1 MLGVTPLQPGFG
13 SFVVMPYVAE
23 STLSTVNGTQPTPH
37 GPITVSARMNDAREA
52 VVIEVNSPV
61 AGFAGL
67 RLLDEATGCTLDT
80 ASVVI
85 QTAVGSDSAHS
96 DNVSTISKGKAAVL
110 LDASNVPRLKL
121 SRIHPIMQA
130 AHVYVAVPAGRHRIA
145 ATFRSDCF
153 ASMAADSSPSSTAS
167 APAPAPAP
175 IPTSSSGRALPTIP
189 PFAKPSYPGS
199 WALDASTGGSWRGK
213 YGKAGYSLLA
223 FDEGKDVVQLP
234 KWVHGE
240 HYTHTHSVWSC
251 VNHLRTCTG

>member
-13 SFVVMPYVAE
+13 SFVVLPHVAG

-37 GPITVSARMNDAREA
+37 GPITVSARRNDAHGSI
-52 VVIEVNSPV
+52 VIEVNSPV

-67 RLLDEATGCTLDT
+67 RLLDEATDCILDT

-85 QTAVGSDSAHS
+85 QAAVGSDGAHS
-96 DNVSTISKGKAAVL
+96 DTVNMISKGKAAVL
-110 LDASNVPRLKL
+110 LDASNVPRLEL
-121 SRIHPIMQA
+121 SRIHPRMQA
-130 AHVYVAVPAGRHRIA
+130 AHVYIALPAGRHKIA

-153 ASMAADSSPSSTAS
+153 ATMATDSSPSSTAPT
-167 APAPAPAP
+167 PAPTPV
-175 IPTSSSGRALPTIP
+175 PTSTSGRALPTIP

-199 WALDASTGGSWRGK
+199 WTLDPSTGGSWRGK

-223 FDEGKDVVQLP
+223 FDEGKDVAQLP

-240 HYTHTHSVWSC
+240 YNTKPNGVWSC
-251 VNHLRTCTG
+251 ASHLRACTS